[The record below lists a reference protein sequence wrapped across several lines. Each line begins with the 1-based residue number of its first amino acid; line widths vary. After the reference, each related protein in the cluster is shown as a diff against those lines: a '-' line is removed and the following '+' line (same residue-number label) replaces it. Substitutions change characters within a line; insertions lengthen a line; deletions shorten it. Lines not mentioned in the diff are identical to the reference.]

1 MVVRGEGI
9 FLEFDQ
15 ELLERWTEETGI
27 TGHLD
32 DFLLAQQQRILERS
46 GEARLLSAKFVA
58 LHTFA
63 HLLIRQLANDCGY
76 GSASLR
82 ERIYCEASPGAEPMQ
97 GVLIYTAS
105 GDSEGTLGGLVRQ
118 GKPGRLEYTIA
129 RAIHDARWC
138 SADPICLE
146 SAGQGSDSGNLA
158 ACHGCALLPETSCE
172 EGNRLLD
179 RQSLIGLPTQP
190 ALGLWELA
198 MLDAV

>member
-9 FLEFDQ
+9 FLEFD
-15 ELLERWTEETGI
+15 LDAIERWMSESGI
-27 TGHLD
+27 SGHHST
-32 DFLLAQQQRILERS
+32 FLRAQEQRILERG
-46 GEARLLSAKFVA
+46 GEARTLSPKFVA

-82 ERIYCEASPGAEPMQ
+82 ERIYCETTPGAEPMQ

-118 GKPGRLEYTIA
+118 GEPGRLEYTIA

-146 SAGQGSDSGNLA
+146 SAGQGSESGNLA
-158 ACHGCALLPETSCE
+158 ACHGCTLLPETSCE

-179 RQSLIGLPTQP
+179 RQSLIGLPTRP
-190 ALGLWELA
+190 EIGLW
-198 MLDAV
+198 MRTMRD